1 MSLLASLEAIQSRN
15 IPGYVNLLR
24 DGCDVCEQMSG
35 AEFVGVVAAVSDY
48 LKRHH
53 PDARRIGLVYPS
65 GGFLIAPVLMGC
77 LTAGCLISP
86 MKIPKPRRDDDRAS
100 KVLRSAD
107 IDLVIIPSAYAA
119 TFEVFARSLDL
130 DLTFLLHEDMMALP
144 ARALDIVTPLDQDQ
158 PVVLQFTSG
167 STSLPKGIQLNLE
180 MIEANCR
187 ALAGA
192 LGVRRQAHL
201 YNWMPFFHD
210 FGLIFGLFL
219 PVFLECRI
227 YQVDP
232 MVFVQDPNKCF
243 RGLEKNAVTHAAF
256 ASFALAH
263 SVEHAKVE
271 VLDGLDLSRLHK
283 LLVGAD
289 FVSPEHAEA
298 FRTAFAPY
306 GFSPDALVSGYGL
319 AEATLAVTVGS
330 GGMDTCIIKDQAWQG
345 ALPGGEVLDCGKPVE
360 GVDVRIRSVAQP
372 DQLLPEDEI
381 GEIMISG
388 PSVIDHYYGQK
399 RGSEALYLDD
409 ISCFATGDIGFLS
422 GGALYVCGR
431 MKEIL
436 IVNGENFS
444 PVLIEEICLDALGL
458 KRAVYQASAFVFQRR
473 GMDCLG
479 IAIETPTDL
488 RDESDIV
495 RKRLAE
501 AVFLATDL
509 SLEQV
514 HFYRKGTLPKTS
526 SGKLMRCQIAGG
538 WKHEERQN
546 KGRELLKPENPRR
559 SPDQYIR
566 RESYR
571 GS

>member
-15 IPGYVNLLR
+15 IPGYVSLLR

-35 AEFVGVVAAVSDY
+35 AEFVGSVAAVSDY
-48 LKRHH
+48 LQRHH
-53 PDARRIGLVYPS
+53 PSVRRIGLVYPS
-65 GGFLIAPVLMGC
+65 GGFLIAPVMMGC
-77 LTAGCLISP
+77 IAAGCLISP

-100 KVLRSAD
+100 NVIKSAN

-119 TFEVFARSLDL
+119 TFEVFAHSLDL
-130 DLTFLLHEDMMALP
+130 DLTCLLHEHMMALP
-144 ARALDIVTPLDQDQ
+144 ASTLNTLMPPVQDQ

-167 STSLPKGIQLNLE
+167 STSMPKGIQLNLE

-187 ALAGA
+187 ALAGV
-192 LGVRRQAHL
+192 LGVRRQARL

-219 PVFLECRI
+219 PVFLGCRI

-243 RGLEKNAVTHAAF
+243 RGLDQNAVTHAAF

-263 SVEHAKVE
+263 SVEHVEAE

-289 FVSPEHAEA
+289 LISCEHAEA
-298 FRTAFAPY
+298 FRTAFATY
-306 GFSPDALVSGYGL
+306 GFSPEALVSGYGL
-319 AEATLAVTVGS
+319 AEATLAVTVGN
-330 GGMDTCIIKDQAWQG
+330 GGMDACTIKDPAWQG
-345 ALPGGEVLDCGKPVE
+345 ALPDGEVLDCGRPIE
-360 GVDVRIRSVAQP
+360 GVDVRIRSVVQP
-372 DQLLPEDEI
+372 DQLLPDGEI
-381 GEIMISG
+381 GEIVISG

-409 ISCFATGDIGFLS
+409 TSCFATGDIGFLS
-422 GGALYVCGR
+422 EGMLFVCGR
-431 MKEIL
+431 MKELL

-458 KRAVYQASAFVFQRR
+458 RRAVHQASAFVFQRR

-488 RDESDIV
+488 RDEPVLV

-501 AVFLATDL
+501 AVFQATDL
-509 SLEQV
+509 SLEQI

-526 SGKLMRCQIAGG
+526 SGKLMRRQIAAER
-538 WKHEERQN
+538 KNEERQN
-546 KGRELLKPENPRR
+546 KGRVLLTPENPRR
-559 SPDQYIR
+559 SLDQYIC

-571 GS
+571 GR